1 MLAKVFQ
8 SGNSQAVRL
17 PKAMRFDVSEVEI
30 ERVGES
36 LVLTP
41 YKKPDWQKMSDALDQ
56 FKALDFEFDRN
67 QPQQIRD
74 DLF

>member
-17 PKAMRFDVSEVEI
+17 PKAMRFDVDEVEI
-30 ERVGES
+30 KKVGGS
-36 LVLTP
+36 IVLTP
-41 YKKPDWQKMSDALDQ
+41 KKVDWQMMSDALDQ
-56 FKALDFEFDRN
+56 FSDDFMENRN
-67 QPQQIRD
+67 QPPQQIRE